1 MRKFSENYL
10 RDLQIR
16 RGLQMFGSANIGADG
31 PLNVITNN
39 TVGVNDMSP
48 EMKTFYKTE
57 LLQFAEPEL
66 LFERFGK
73 KVPIPQHNGN
83 SVEIRYMDP
92 LPVVTTNLTEGVT
105 PAGNYVNFRAIT
117 ESLRQIGYWVGY
129 SDKLQWETVDPVIA
143 EITKAEGRQAGKSID
158 TLIRDVVSAGTNVM
172 YAPNY
177 SAGAYTENTAAST
190 MNGTALMTVDLLLQA
205 AAILQGQDAPTID
218 GEFVAIMHPYV
229 ACDLKKTKEWQD
241 LQRYVH
247 PEKIY
252 RGEIGSVGN
261 IRVIENTRAKIWND
275 STHRGAQTSTSGTYY
290 SCYATMVLGADAYAV
305 SELEGAGLEHVVK
318 PLGAGDDPLNQR
330 GSVGWKAM
338 RLAKILIQQYM
349 VRIETTS
356 ATMPT
361 ASPN

>member
-1 MRKFSENYL
+1 MKKRNRIYDVMNVVFAYKFL
-10 RDLQIR
+10 T
-16 RGLQMFGSANIGADG
+16 MFGTVNGNIGADG
-31 PLNVITNN
+31 PLNVT
-39 TVGVNDMSP
+39 TDTGMTP

-92 LPVVTTNLTEGVT
+92 LPVTTTDLTEGVT
-105 PAGNYVNFRAIT
+105 PAGNLVTFHAIT
-117 ESLRQIGYWVGY
+117 ESLHQIGYWVGY

-158 TLIRDVVSAGTNVM
+158 TLVRDVVSAGSNVL

-177 SAGAYTENTAAST
+177 AAGAYTENTARGT
-190 MNGTALMTVDLLLQA
+190 MDGTAMLTIDLLFQA
-205 AAILQGQDAPTID
+205 AAILQGQDAPPID
-218 GEFVAIMHPYV
+218 GEYVAIVHPYV
-229 ACDLKKTKEWQD
+229 ACDLKKSTAWQD

-252 RGEIGSVGN
+252 KGEIGSVGN
-261 IRVIENTRAKIWND
+261 IRVVENTRAKIIANA
-275 STHRGAQTSTSGTYY
+275 GATISGTDKY
-290 SCYATMVLGADAYAV
+290 SVYCTMVLGADAYAV
-305 SELEGAGLEHVVK
+305 SELEGAGLEHIVK

-330 GSVGWKAM
+330 GTIGWKAM
-338 RLAKILIQQYM
+338 RLAKRLIEQYM

-356 ATMPT
+356 ATMPK
-361 ASPN
+361 AAVN

>member
-1 MRKFSENYL
+1 MSEIFRKFL
-10 RDLQIR
+10 
-16 RGLQMFGSANIGADG
+16 GMFGNVSGNTGADG
-31 PLNVITNN
+31 PLNVT
-39 TVGVNDMSP
+39 TDSGMSP

-92 LPVVTTNLTEGVT
+92 LPVTTTDLTEGVT
-105 PAGNYVNFRAIT
+105 PAGNLVTFHAIT
-117 ESLRQIGYWVGY
+117 ESLHQIGYWVGY

-158 TLIRDVVSAGTNVM
+158 TLVRDVVSAGSNVI

-177 SAGAYTENTAAST
+177 SGGSYSENATFST
-190 MNGTALMTVDLLLQA
+190 MNNTALLTVDLLLQA
-205 AAILQGQDAPTID
+205 AAVLQGQDAPTVD
-218 GEFVAIMHPYV
+218 GEYVAIVHPYV
-229 ACDLKKTKEWQD
+229 ACDLKKSKEWQD

-252 RGEIGSVGN
+252 KGEIGSVGN

-275 STHRGAQTSTSGTYY
+275 TTGTTPHRGAQIGTSGTYY
-290 SCYATMVLGADAYAV
+290 SCYATMVLGAD
-305 SELEGAGLEHVVK
+305 GAGLEHIVK

-330 GSVGWKAM
+330 GTIGWKAM
-338 RLAKILIQQYM
+338 RLAKRLIEQYM
-349 VRIETTS
+349 LRIETTS

>member
-1 MRKFSENYL
+1 MKKFSDNYL

-16 RGLQMFGSANIGADG
+16 RSLQMFGVGNSDVTPINITTDTGM
-31 PLNVITNN
+31 T
-39 TVGVNDMSP
+39 P

-92 LPVVTTNLTEGVT
+92 LPVTTTDLTEGVT
-105 PAGNYVNFRAIT
+105 PAGNLVTFHAIT
-117 ESLRQIGYWVGY
+117 ESLHQIGYWVGY

-158 TLIRDVVSAGTNVM
+158 TLVRDVVSAGSNVL

-177 SAGAYTENTAAST
+177 SGGVYTENTARST
-190 MNGTALMTVDLLLQA
+190 MDGSAMLTVDLLFQA

-218 GEFVAIMHPYV
+218 GEYVAIVHPYV
-229 ACDLKKTKEWQD
+229 ACDLKKSTAWQD

-252 RGEIGSVGN
+252 KGEIGSIGN
-261 IRVIENTRAKIWND
+261 IRVIENTRAKIVA
-275 STHRGAQTSTSGTYY
+275 GAGAIISGTDKY
-290 SCYATMVLGADAYAV
+290 SVYCTMVLGADAYAV

-330 GSVGWKAM
+330 GSVGWKAT
-338 RLAKILIQQYM
+338 RLAKRLIEQYM

-356 ATMPT
+356 ATMPK
-361 ASPN
+361 AAAN